1 MLRVNTKTGST
12 QFINFNAL
20 SEPGDRYRGAV
31 EVNGFVYVMRTQK
44 KHVDSV
50 VRIAAVNL
58 ADNSVEMIEERTT
71 ARRASSKRGN
81 RMNLNQGPLRRS
93 ARVAMKTALQA
104 EKAKELAVQAAA
116 EAAAA
121 RERKD
126 EALYRKQYLKFIASR
141 VVELHSNNTYE
152 ELLIAAEN
160 AKQIGEADASVAIL
174 KLAAMKKK
182 ELQQQNDP
190 SYKQQIKAELER
202 RAKHARSLGEED
214 AAIAIEELM
223 RGGYKKKSRKTRR
236 LRLK

>member
-1 MLRVNTKTGST
+1 MNSSMEDELEQAFASFGIGRVMNP
-12 QFINFNAL
+12 QDVA
-20 SEPGDRYRGAV
+20 
-31 EVNGFVYVMRTQK
+31 
-44 KHVDSV
+44 
-50 VRIAAVNL
+50 
-58 ADNSVEMIEERTT
+58 VEMIEERTT
-71 ARRASSKRGN
+71 ARRAASKRGN

>member
-1 MLRVNTKTGST
+1 MNSSMEDELEQAFASFGIGRVMNP
-12 QFINFNAL
+12 QDVA
-20 SEPGDRYRGAV
+20 
-31 EVNGFVYVMRTQK
+31 
-44 KHVDSV
+44 
-50 VRIAAVNL
+50 
-58 ADNSVEMIEERTT
+58 VEMIEERTT

>member
-1 MLRVNTKTGST
+1 MNSSMENELEQAFASFGIGRVMNP
-12 QFINFNAL
+12 QEMA
-20 SEPGDRYRGAV
+20 
-31 EVNGFVYVMRTQK
+31 
-44 KHVDSV
+44 
-50 VRIAAVNL
+50 
-58 ADNSVEMIEERTT
+58 VEMIEERTT
-71 ARRASSKRGN
+71 ARRAASRRGNRGN

-104 EKAKELAVQAAA
+104 EKAKELAAQAAA

-223 RGGYKKKSRKTRR
+223 RGGYRKKSRQTRR

>member
-1 MLRVNTKTGST
+1 MEDELEQAFASFGIGRVMNP
-12 QFINFNAL
+12 QDVA
-20 SEPGDRYRGAV
+20 
-31 EVNGFVYVMRTQK
+31 
-44 KHVDSV
+44 
-50 VRIAAVNL
+50 
-58 ADNSVEMIEERTT
+58 VEMIEERTT

>member
-1 MLRVNTKTGST
+1 
-12 QFINFNAL
+12 
-20 SEPGDRYRGAV
+20 
-31 EVNGFVYVMRTQK
+31 
-44 KHVDSV
+44 
-50 VRIAAVNL
+50 
-58 ADNSVEMIEERTT
+58 
-71 ARRASSKRGN
+71 
-81 RMNLNQGPLRRS
+81 
-93 ARVAMKTALQA
+93 MKTALQA
-104 EKAKELAVQAAA
+104 EKAKELAAQAAA

-223 RGGYKKKSRKTRR
+223 RGGYRKKSRQTRR